1 MDGLNVIYSTT
12 TNRGKTMQE
21 SIIDYIKNS
30 PNLKHL
36 VICDDETET
45 VRLTD
50 KAKAIFKELNE
61 EIEAEESNKGGL

>member
-1 MDGLNVIYSTT
+1 
-12 TNRGKTMQE
+12 MQE
-21 SIIDYIKNS
+21 SITDYIKNS

-45 VRLTD
+45 VKLTD